1 MFVSQSLVIKLL
13 EFLTTTTTTTEKPH
27 FMEFLDVD
35 GVLNVNLKDFWC
47 VVDVVSFGKKKCDR
61 ILGILKKFF

>member
-13 EFLTTTTTTTEKPH
+13 EFLTTTTTEKPH

-47 VVDVVSFGKKKCDR
+47 VVDVVSFGK
-61 ILGILKKFF
+61 